1 MNKTAPPGQRL
12 WRCFTSTIFSIKI
25 TLISISADQ
34 DVRHPVR
41 RPAHD
46 VAEALH
52 RDFRAAFDDHLIM
65 DVADDLAEG
74 QVPQSKAQEIP
85 GDCLNDVLHEFRTVR
100 FDPFPF
106 LRGADSFIGDGFSAE
121 TVFSNAGFYIGE
133 LPTGGKS
140 DEEHAAF
147 VGEADAA
154 DFCFDPL
161 PDSGLY
167 GIIYI
172 PPELY
177 DAWISLTPG
186 VD

>member
-1 MNKTAPPGQRL
+1 
-12 WRCFTSTIFSIKI
+12 
-25 TLISISADQ
+25 
-34 DVRHPVR
+34 
-41 RPAHD
+41 
-46 VAEALH
+46 
-52 RDFRAAFDDHLIM
+52 M
-65 DVADDLAEG
+65 DVANDLAEG
-74 QVPQSKAQEIP
+74 QVPHSKAQEIP

>member
-1 MNKTAPPGQRL
+1 MNKTAPPGQQL

-65 DVADDLAEG
+65 DVADDLAGG
-74 QVPQSKAQEIP
+74 QVPHSKAQEIP

-133 LPTGGKS
+133 LPTGGKG
-140 DEEHAAF
+140 DEEYAAF
-147 VGEADAA
+147 VGEAYAA
-154 DFCFDPL
+154 DFGFDPL
-161 PDSGLY
+161 PDGCLY